1 MHYCPNCGERLSD
14 NMKFCPNCGVDA
26 YADHRSD
33 YSCPRCGESL
43 QANERFCHR
52 CGLFLLDESP
62 DTESVIIDPEP
73 EVKKSPGS
81 WIFNA
86 LSSLLRV
93 VVIIVIIYAIGTAV
107 VNYLQYRNGGTD
119 PGADDEYVT
128 FIRNSAPLINQDV
141 TYGEAFTKFFAN
153 RKWSHYTDDDGNHI
167 VEFTGNCTYAGD
179 VVTVTLIFSA
189 DIINYEG
196 SFDALFI
203 DGVLQ
208 DEFTKLG
215 FLMKVFDV

>member
-1 MHYCPNCGERLSD
+1 MQYCPNCGKTIKIGDEYCPECGMKVGSD
-14 NMKFCPNCGVDA
+14 THQLA
-26 YADHRSD
+26 
-33 YSCPRCGESL
+33 CPRCGEPL
-43 QANERFCHR
+43 NDNERFCHR
-52 CGLFLLDESP
+52 CGLFLLDESVNSEP
-62 DTESVIIDPEP
+62 TTIESEP
-73 EVKKSPGS
+73 EKESSVVSRIG
-81 WIFNA
+81 NA
-86 LSSLLRV
+86 LNSLLK
-93 VVIIVIIYAIGTAV
+93 VVIILVLIYAIGSALV
-107 VNYLQYRNGGTD
+107 YYLQYRNGGTD

-189 DIINYEG
+189 DIINHEG

-208 DEFTKLG
+208 DEFSKLG

>member
-1 MHYCPNCGERLSD
+1 MCG
-14 NMKFCPNCGVDA
+14 MKTGKSTHQFV
-26 YADHRSD
+26 
-33 YSCPRCGESL
+33 CPRCGEPL
-43 QANERFCHR
+43 NDNERFCHR
-52 CGLFLLDESP
+52 CGLFLLDESANSEP
-62 DTESVIIDPEP
+62 TIIETEP
-73 EVKKSPGS
+73 EKEPSVVSRIGY
-81 WIFNA
+81 A
-86 LSSLLRV
+86 LNSLLK
-93 VVIIVIIYAIGTAV
+93 VVIILVIIYAIGSALV
-107 VNYLQYRNGGTD
+107 YYLEYRNGGKD

-128 FIRNSAPLINQDV
+128 FIRNSSPIINQDV

-189 DIINYEG
+189 DIINHEG